1 MMVLNSPGASFW
13 LFNACF
19 VAQANACSIKP
30 LKNDLLTQ
38 AVDSAHTTID
48 ENQAVPQNVTS
59 GNFSLASSRLLP
71 LPSSCQ

>member
-1 MMVLNSPGASFW
+1 MVLIRRELGSRLLSE
-13 LFNACF
+13 
-19 VAQANACSIKP
+19 P
-30 LKNDLLTQ
+30 LKNDLLMQ
-38 AVDSAHTTID
+38 AVDSAHKTID